1 MVIDRSLDLNTL
13 LNERGSARWLEC
25 ANVPEK
31 GLNSVTIPFYRS
43 RMNDIRNLSRRP
55 RWRQLCQA
63 AIRQL
68 DPHKMIERIAQ
79 ARYAVLDQIDDGLGI
94 SRAERLALHKAL
106 DMLSALQ
113 DMAMRDIL
121 EQAGNLNGIWHPK
134 ICNPRSFAS
143 RSRMWTDPHS

>member
-1 MVIDRSLDLNTL
+1 
-13 LNERGSARWLEC
+13 
-25 ANVPEK
+25 
-31 GLNSVTIPFYRS
+31 
-43 RMNDIRNLSRRP
+43 
-55 RWRQLCQA
+55 
-63 AIRQL
+63 
-68 DPHKMIERIAQ
+68 MIERIAE

-94 SRAERLALHKAL
+94 SRAERLTLHKAL

-134 ICNPRSFAS
+134 ICNPSSFAS